1 MTVRVAHLTSAHP
14 QDDVRIFVKEC
25 RSLAAAGYDVFVV
38 APGESRPDVDG
49 VHFAAVPRPRN
60 RLDRAIRVAWDIYR
74 TSRRLHPS
82 VYHFHDPE
90 LIPIGLLLK
99 LRGGCVV
106 YDVHEDVPRQIL
118 RKDWI
123 QPWLRRPVALGA
135 DAAER
140 VASHVLDAIVAVVPP
155 IAKRFPSEKTVLVRN
170 YPIIDDASDGSDA
183 VPYASRPATV
193 VYAGSITASRGVR
206 QMVAAMAEVGATHD
220 PRLMLAGETYPT
232 TLDSELAAMPGWE
245 RTTLLGWLRRDAVS
259 ALLDDARIGIV
270 TFLPE
275 ENNRNSYPTKLFE
288 YMAAGL
294 PLIASDFPLWREIV
308 ATADCGILVDPT
320 DPRAIAAAI
329 DWLLN
334 HPVEAEAMG
343 RRGQHA
349 AITKYRWAT
358 EQVALLA
365 LYERLIGGK
374 GQAA

>member
-74 TSRRLHPS
+74 TSRRLRAS

-99 LRGGCVV
+99 LRGACVV

-123 QPWLRRPVALGA
+123 QPWLRRPVAFAAG
-135 DAAER
+135 AAEW
-140 VASHVLDAIVAVVPP
+140 VASHVFDAIVTVVPT
-155 IAKRFPSEKTVLVRN
+155 IATRFPTDKTVLVRN
-170 YPIIDDASDGSDA
+170 YPIMEDATGGSDG

-193 VYAGSITASRGVR
+193 IYAGSITAPRGVR
-206 QMVAAMAEVGATHD
+206 QMVAAMAEVAPTHD
-220 PRLMLAGETYPT
+220 ARLVLAGHTYPA
-232 TLDSELAAMPGWE
+232 TLDADLATIPGWE
-245 RTTLLGWLRRDAVS
+245 RTTLLGWLGRDAV
-259 ALLDDARIGIV
+259 AAQLDAARIGIV

-294 PLIASDFPLWREIV
+294 PVVASDFPLWREIV
-308 ATADCGILVDPT
+308 ASAECGVLVDPT
-320 DPRAIAAAI
+320 DSSAVAAGI
-329 DWLLN
+329 DWLLD
-334 HPVEAEAMG
+334 HPVDAEAMG
-343 RRGQHA
+343 RRGRDA
-349 AITKYRWAT
+349 ARTKYRWAT
-358 EQVALLA
+358 EAAVLVA
-365 LYERLIGGK
+365 LYERLTAGK
-374 GQAA
+374 GQGG

>member
-25 RSLAAAGYDVFVV
+25 RSLAAAGYDVYVV

-49 VHFAAVPRPRN
+49 VHFAPVPRPRN

-123 QPWLRRPVALGA
+123 QPWLRRPVAFGA
-135 DAAER
+135 GVAER

-155 IAKRFPSEKTVLVRN
+155 IATRFPSDKTVLVRN
-170 YPIIDDASDGSDA
+170 YPIIDDASGRSDA

-206 QMVAAMAEVGATHD
+206 QMVAAMAEVAPTHD
-220 PRLMLAGETYPT
+220 PRLMLAGQTYPT
-232 TLDSELAAMPGWE
+232 KLDSELAAMPGWE
-245 RTTLLGWLRRDAVS
+245 RTTLLGWLGRDAVS

-294 PLIASDFPLWREIV
+294 PLIASDFPLWRDIV
-308 ATADCGILVDPT
+308 GTADCGILVDPT

-349 AITKYRWAT
+349 AMTKYRWAT
-358 EQVALLA
+358 EQEVLLV
-365 LYERLIGGK
+365 LYERLIAGK
-374 GQAA
+374 DHGA